1 MDRRVRDWETQRPA
15 THRLTAP
22 ARPRLATAL
31 AMRAMSFASS
41 TAFAARRGAGDVRP
55 RQIAG
60 AVVRVPR
67 VQSAQSAQSHLRATR
82 GARLRPVA
90 ASDDS
95 ESKSSS
101 ADTLSA
107 LDALLG
113 ADPSD
118 DPDENDDED
127 DEAPIISIPLLFMR
141 MPGQTPAQQRQTGGS
156 SVASAL
162 TNDAAPGPG
171 DVYAAITL
179 GLPDRATKKQQ
190 ERGVKGV
197 ELDFCVDTACTTNFI
212 LPQVA
217 YGLDMQIVGTAP
229 AGTGATGAIGGGQEM
244 LLGTAKLGGKAAEK
258 DVVAIT
264 GLTAAV
270 VPVPAPNVAG
280 ILGRSF
286 LNCFDAVAFDWG
298 PEVGGSKPPSG
309 AVMDFYQEYDWD
321 AGAEDGLVT
330 ADLDELP
337 CGLLAVNVTLN
348 GVKMPA
354 LLDTGAPQTIV
365 NRAAA
370 AAAGI
375 AVGSGA
381 AGTDGGSV
389 EKGKSS
395 NPFGGLMDAFG
406 KGKEAAL
413 ADKGV
418 MVMGAGGKP
427 ERLDRVDGAGV
438 DLRVVTRGDAD
449 TAVRVSVKSILVGEL
464 AAFQAG
470 LGLPPATD
478 GDGSGEPGVILGLD
492 ALMSRD
498 EVVISTRPA
507 PHGRPRMQL

>member
-1 MDRRVRDWETQRPA
+1 M
-15 THRLTAP
+15 TAP
-22 ARPRLATAL
+22 ARPRIGTEL
-31 AMRAMSFASS
+31 AMRAMAFASP
-41 TAFAARRGAGDVRP
+41 TAFAAPRGAVDVRP
-55 RQIAG
+55 RKIAG

-67 VQSAQSAQSHLRATR
+67 VRSARSPRLRPT
-82 GARLRPVA
+82 RLRPVA

-95 ESKSSS
+95 ESKPSS

-118 DPDENDDED
+118 ANDANDDED
-127 DEAPIISIPLLFMR
+127 DEAPIISIPLLFMQ
-141 MPGQTPAQQRQTGGS
+141 MPGQTPAQQQGGS

-162 TNDAAPGPG
+162 TGDVAPGPG

-244 LLGTAKLGGKAAEK
+244 LLGTAKLGGKAAKE
-258 DVVAIT
+258 DVAAIT
-264 GLTAAV
+264 GLSAAV
-270 VPVPAPNVAG
+270 VPVPTPGTAG

-298 PEVGGSKPPSG
+298 PATAGGGDDGGIRTLDRSG

-321 AGAEDGLVT
+321 AGVEDGLVDV
-330 ADLDELP
+330 DLDELP

-348 GVKMPA
+348 GVRMPA

-375 AVGSGA
+375 AVGSGVTGVTGVTGA
-381 AGTDGGSV
+381 
-389 EKGKSS
+389 EKKGKSS
-395 NPFGGLMDAFG
+395 NPFGGFMDALG
-406 KGKEAAL
+406 RGKEAAL

-438 DLRVVTRGDAD
+438 DLRVVTDAGDAD
-449 TAVRVSVKSILVGEL
+449 GTAVRGTQLSVPSVLVGEL

-470 LGLPPATD
+470 LGLPPAND
-478 GDGSGEPGVILGLD
+478 GDDSGEPGVILGLD

>member
-1 MDRRVRDWETQRPA
+1 
-15 THRLTAP
+15 
-22 ARPRLATAL
+22 
-31 AMRAMSFASS
+31 MRAMAFASP
-41 TAFAARRGAGDVRP
+41 TAFAAPRGAVDVRP
-55 RQIAG
+55 RKIAG

-67 VQSAQSAQSHLRATR
+67 VRSARSPRLRPT
-82 GARLRPVA
+82 RLRPVA

-95 ESKSSS
+95 ESKPSS

-113 ADPSD
+113 AGPSD
-118 DPDENDDED
+118 ANDANDDED
-127 DEAPIISIPLLFMR
+127 DEAPIISIPLLFMQ
-141 MPGQTPAQQRQTGGS
+141 MPGQTPAQQQGGS

-162 TNDAAPGPG
+162 TGDVAPGPG
-171 DVYAAITL
+171 NVYAAITL

-212 LPQVA
+212 QPQVA
-217 YGLDMQIVGTAP
+217 YGLDMQIVGVAP
-229 AGTGATGAIGGGQEM
+229 AGQGATGAIGGGREM
-244 LLGTAKLGGKAAEK
+244 LLGTAKLGGKAAKE
-258 DVVAIT
+258 DVAAIT
-264 GLTAAV
+264 GLSAAV
-270 VPVPAPNVAG
+270 VPVPTPGTAG

-298 PEVGGSKPPSG
+298 PRDDGGIRTLDRSG
-309 AVMDFYQEYDWD
+309 AVMDFYQQYDWD
-321 AGAEDGLVT
+321 AGVEDGLVDV
-330 ADLDELP
+330 DLHELP
-337 CGLLAVNVTLN
+337 CGLLAVNVWLN

-375 AVGSGA
+375 AVGSGGQKRSETVGDGSGSEKK
-381 AGTDGGSV
+381 GT
-389 EKGKSS
+389 KGS
-395 NPFGGLMDAFG
+395 NPFGGFMDALSRG
-406 KGKEAAL
+406 NLKEAAP
-413 ADKGV
+413 ADEGV

-438 DLRVVTRGDAD
+438 DLRVVTDAVTNAD
-449 TAVRVSVKSILVGEL
+449 GAADGPGAVARLSVRSILVGEL

-470 LGLPPATD
+470 LGLPPAID
-478 GDGSGEPGVILGLD
+478 GDDSGEPGVILGLD

>member
-1 MDRRVRDWETQRPA
+1 
-15 THRLTAP
+15 
-22 ARPRLATAL
+22 
-31 AMRAMSFASS
+31 
-41 TAFAARRGAGDVRP
+41 
-55 RQIAG
+55 
-60 AVVRVPR
+60 
-67 VQSAQSAQSHLRATR
+67 
-82 GARLRPVA
+82 
-90 ASDDS
+90 
-95 ESKSSS
+95 
-101 ADTLSA
+101 
-107 LDALLG
+107 
-113 ADPSD
+113 
-118 DPDENDDED
+118 
-127 DEAPIISIPLLFMR
+127 
-141 MPGQTPAQQRQTGGS
+141 
-156 SVASAL
+156 
-162 TNDAAPGPG
+162 
-171 DVYAAITL
+171 
-179 GLPDRATKKQQ
+179 
-190 ERGVKGV
+190 
-197 ELDFCVDTACTTNFI
+197 
-212 LPQVA
+212 
-217 YGLDMQIVGTAP
+217 MQIVGTAP

-244 LLGTAKLGGKAAEK
+244 LLGTAKLGGKAAKE
-258 DVVAIT
+258 DVAAIT
-264 GLTAAV
+264 GLSAAV
-270 VPVPAPNVAG
+270 VPVPAPGTAG

-298 PEVGGSKPPSG
+298 PAAGASGDDGGIRTLDRVG

-348 GVKMPA
+348 GVAMPA

-375 AVGSGA
+375 AVGSGGP
-381 AGTDGGSV
+381 GTDGPTEKKG
-389 EKGKSS
+389 KGKSS

-470 LGLPPATD
+470 LGLPPAIRRV
-478 GDGSGEPGVILGLD
+478 GDRG
-492 ALMSRD
+492 
-498 EVVISTRPA
+498 
-507 PHGRPRMQL
+507 

>member
-1 MDRRVRDWETQRPA
+1 
-15 THRLTAP
+15 
-22 ARPRLATAL
+22 
-31 AMRAMSFASS
+31 MRAMSFASP

-55 RQIAG
+55 HKIAG

-67 VQSAQSAQSHLRATR
+67 VRSAARPPLRAVR

-90 ASDDS
+90 ASDDF
-95 ESKSSS
+95 ESKPSS

-118 DPDENDDED
+118 DSDANDDEDD
-127 DEAPIISIPLLFMR
+127 DEAPIISIPLLWMQ

-330 ADLDELP
+330 ANLDELP

-470 LGLPPATD
+470 LGLPPAID
-478 GDGSGEPGVILGLD
+478 GDDAGEPGVILGLD